1 MCIRDSAHTGLP
13 VEVLVKGTGADS
25 FDGYY
30 DNTDIYN
37 RLAALLG
44 VE

>member
-1 MCIRDSAHTGLP
+1 
-13 VEVLVKGTGADS
+13 VEVLAKGAGAES

-30 DNTDIYN
+30 DNTDIFKKM
-37 RLAALLG
+37 ATLLG

>member
-1 MCIRDSAHTGLP
+1 
-13 VEVLVKGTGADS
+13 VEVLVKGTGSDS